1 MKIILVSIHIKKN
14 APEAIPLAAA
24 MLKSYCNDLADISL
38 VDFALD
44 DDKNK
49 IVEELKKYNA
59 DAVGF
64 CVYLWNREIICEV
77 MNALRSDL
85 PNIILFAGG
94 PDVTADISGFI
105 KDSSVDFAISG
116 EGEKALRDVLQ
127 KIESD
132 GSIENIHEIQG
143 VGTKKNPDAKQ
154 ALLIEDLSVIPS
166 PFLSGIIDV
175 KKYNGVLWELSR
187 GCPFHCAFCYESKGS
202 PSIRQFSLDRIEK
215 ELDFFEKNGVEQIF
229 VLDPTFNKNV
239 QRAKQILRL
248 IQNKAP
254 NIHFTFEVRTE
265 FLDRELAELFSSIPC
280 GLQIGLQSTNQVA
293 LAEINRKFDGN
304 AYRKKINLLNECGVV
319 FGLDLIFGLPK
330 DNFNS
335 FCKSVDYAISLQPNN
350 LDIFQ
355 LAVLPGTV
363 LYDKISK
370 YEQKIKF
377 MTVPPYLIEETPDF
391 SKEDFVKANNL
402 KKACDVFYNSGKAV
416 GWLYIILETL
426 KISPSDFFMYF
437 YDWLYKKG
445 KVKSYYSDKEI
456 FELQTGYT
464 KFLFEQYGKKAFV
477 LPVCDIIKLHNSLNY
492 SLSFICDDFFGKKNS
507 YNLPHS
513 TKLIELHYDV
523 DDLFQAGVI
532 PLKYWTKEY
541 KQKKTFA
548 VTWNKNGNSDVI
560 MIDKKWFELLRNL
573 NSKEKFNSE
582 EKEFLDYCVEERILV

>member
-77 MNALRSDL
+77 MNALRNDL

-116 EGEKALRDVLQ
+116 EGEKALREVLQ
-127 KIESD
+127 KIKSD

-154 ALLIEDLSVIPS
+154 ALPIEDLSVIPS

-202 PSIRQFSLDRIEK
+202 PSIRQFPLDRIEK
-215 ELDFFEKNGVEQIF
+215 ELEFFEKNGVEQIF
-229 VLDPTFNKNV
+229 VLDPTFNKNM

-248 IQNKAP
+248 IQNKAA
-254 NIHFTFEVRTE
+254 NIHFTFEARTE
-265 FLDRELAELFSSIPC
+265 FLDRESAELFSSIPC

-293 LAEINRKFDGN
+293 LAEINRKFDSN
-304 AYRKKINLLNECGVV
+304 AYRKK
-319 FGLDLIFGLPK
+319 
-330 DNFNS
+330 
-335 FCKSVDYAISLQPNN
+335 
-350 LDIFQ
+350 
-355 LAVLPGTV
+355 
-363 LYDKISK
+363 
-370 YEQKIKF
+370 
-377 MTVPPYLIEETPDF
+377 
-391 SKEDFVKANNL
+391 
-402 KKACDVFYNSGKAV
+402 
-416 GWLYIILETL
+416 
-426 KISPSDFFMYF
+426 
-437 YDWLYKKG
+437 
-445 KVKSYYSDKEI
+445 
-456 FELQTGYT
+456 
-464 KFLFEQYGKKAFV
+464 
-477 LPVCDIIKLHNSLNY
+477 
-492 SLSFICDDFFGKKNS
+492 
-507 YNLPHS
+507 
-513 TKLIELHYDV
+513 
-523 DDLFQAGVI
+523 
-532 PLKYWTKEY
+532 
-541 KQKKTFA
+541 
-548 VTWNKNGNSDVI
+548 
-560 MIDKKWFELLRNL
+560 
-573 NSKEKFNSE
+573 
-582 EKEFLDYCVEERILV
+582 

>member
-77 MNALRSDL
+77 MNALRNDL

-154 ALLIEDLSVIPS
+154 ALPIEDLSVIPS

-202 PSIRQFSLDRIEK
+202 PSIRQFPLDRIEK
-215 ELDFFEKNGVEQIF
+215 ELEFF
-229 VLDPTFNKNV
+229 
-239 QRAKQILRL
+239 
-248 IQNKAP
+248 
-254 NIHFTFEVRTE
+254 
-265 FLDRELAELFSSIPC
+265 
-280 GLQIGLQSTNQVA
+280 
-293 LAEINRKFDGN
+293 
-304 AYRKKINLLNECGVV
+304 
-319 FGLDLIFGLPK
+319 
-330 DNFNS
+330 
-335 FCKSVDYAISLQPNN
+335 
-350 LDIFQ
+350 
-355 LAVLPGTV
+355 
-363 LYDKISK
+363 
-370 YEQKIKF
+370 
-377 MTVPPYLIEETPDF
+377 
-391 SKEDFVKANNL
+391 
-402 KKACDVFYNSGKAV
+402 
-416 GWLYIILETL
+416 
-426 KISPSDFFMYF
+426 
-437 YDWLYKKG
+437 
-445 KVKSYYSDKEI
+445 
-456 FELQTGYT
+456 
-464 KFLFEQYGKKAFV
+464 
-477 LPVCDIIKLHNSLNY
+477 
-492 SLSFICDDFFGKKNS
+492 
-507 YNLPHS
+507 
-513 TKLIELHYDV
+513 
-523 DDLFQAGVI
+523 
-532 PLKYWTKEY
+532 
-541 KQKKTFA
+541 
-548 VTWNKNGNSDVI
+548 
-560 MIDKKWFELLRNL
+560 
-573 NSKEKFNSE
+573 
-582 EKEFLDYCVEERILV
+582 